1 MNPYKII
8 PSSSL
13 PQKKRSAKVSENL
26 LGKSCLVRYS
36 SRMNTPHP
44 LGVVATSQAALEAVD
59 PKFIEAGLI
68 RARDQTK
75 LALETICAS
84 LKEGMT
90 EEVAD
95 KMVLEIFAGLGVKK
109 HWHRPHVR
117 FGPGTLLTF
126 NDPSQKTHPL
136 MPGDLYYVDLGPVW
150 ADTELGLEYEGDYGD
165 SFVWG
170 DPAKNPAAVRCAKTC
185 RALFLEARA
194 AWKSKQLTG
203 QGIYAHLK
211 NRAEAEGYHLV
222 EEVGGH
228 RVADFP
234 HHRYSKSDLAHV
246 GFIPSNSLWILEVQ
260 ISDLK
265 NGFGAF
271 FEDIL

>member
-1 MNPYKII
+1 
-8 PSSSL
+8 
-13 PQKKRSAKVSENL
+13 
-26 LGKSCLVRYS
+26 
-36 SRMNTPHP
+36 MNTPHP
-44 LGVVATSQAALEAVD
+44 LGVIAESQAALEAVD
-59 PKFIEAGLI
+59 PKFIHAGLL
-68 RARDQTK
+68 RARDKTK
-75 LALETICAS
+75 LALNTVRAS

-95 KMVLEIFAGLGVKK
+95 KMVLQVFADLGVKK

-126 NDPSQKTHPL
+126 NHPSQKTHPL
-136 MPGDLYYVDLGPVW
+136 APGDLYYVDLGPVW
-150 ADTELGLEYEGDYGD
+150 ADEELGLEYEGDYGD

-170 DPAKNPAAVRCAKTC
+170 ENKVADLCAKTC
-185 RALFLEARA
+185 RALFIEARA
-194 AWKSKQLTG
+194 AWTNQKLTG
-203 QGIYAHLK
+203 QAIYSLLK
-211 NRAEAEGYHLV
+211 KRAEEQGYHLV

-234 HHRYSKSDLAHV
+234 HHRFSKSDLAHV
-246 GFIPSNSLWILEVQ
+246 AFIPSDSLWILEVQ

-265 NGFGAF
+265 NGYGAF